1 MEFQIKEN
9 VIIEGQVRE
18 AGEKVTLTDEVI
30 IEDLLNRKLIEK
42 VQSKEEVVDPPAG
55 EKEKTPDD
63 KKKSNK

>member
-1 MEFQIKEN
+1 MEFQIKES

-18 AGEKVTLTDEVI
+18 AGEKVILTSSVS

-42 VQSKEEVVDPPAG
+42 VEVKEDVVDPPVG

>member
-9 VIIEGQVRE
+9 VIIEGSVKE
-18 AGEKVTLTDEVI
+18 AGEKVMLTDEVI
-30 IEDLLNRKLIEK
+30 IEDLLNRNLIEK
-42 VQSKEEVVDPPAG
+42 FEVKKEVIDPPAG